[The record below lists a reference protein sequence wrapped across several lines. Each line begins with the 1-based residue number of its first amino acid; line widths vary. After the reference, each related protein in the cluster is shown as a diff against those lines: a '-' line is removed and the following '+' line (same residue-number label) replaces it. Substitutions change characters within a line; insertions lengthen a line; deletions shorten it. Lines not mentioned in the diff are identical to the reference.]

1 MKCKW
6 VVREGTY
13 DTFWAH
19 TPCKDGFN
27 YLSKVHTAEQIKP
40 TYDGRQCPICGKTI
54 EINTELL
61 KEVTEI

>member
-27 YLSKVHTAEQIKP
+27 YLSKVKRADENQKKRYKHNKK
-40 TYDGRQCPICGKTI
+40 Y
-54 EINTELL
+54 L
-61 KEVTEI
+61 KNN